1 MGRQN
6 SARRA
11 NLLSLQGH
19 GHTSSFSKLSS
30 IPPRAT
36 LPSKRREF
44 SQRSVENR
52 RLGIAAGLVLLLLMG
67 EAALFVHGVK
77 TVPDFLSL
85 FVAVP

>member
-1 MGRQN
+1 
-6 SARRA
+6 
-11 NLLSLQGH
+11 
-19 GHTSSFSKLSS
+19 
-30 IPPRAT
+30 